1 MVSTNQFSIRSLLL
15 LTATVAVTFGAL
27 TGSLF
32 GLMLSLA
39 FILFSAP
46 RPIKASTL
54 QHAFLG
60 AVAGYCVAYAF
71 FSGSF
76 PFGPAPSTQNLCVIV
91 GAAGALYIPKHN
103 PRG

>member
-1 MVSTNQFSIRSLLL
+1 MVSTNQFSIRSLLV
-15 LTATVAVTFGAL
+15 LTATVAVTFAAL

-39 FILFSAP
+39 FVLFWTP
-46 RPIKASTL
+46 RPLNASSL
-54 QHAFLG
+54 QRAFLG

-71 FSGSF
+71 FAGSF
-76 PFGPAPSTQNLCVIV
+76 PFGPAPSTQNLCIIV
-91 GAAGALYIPKHN
+91 GAAGALNIPKHH